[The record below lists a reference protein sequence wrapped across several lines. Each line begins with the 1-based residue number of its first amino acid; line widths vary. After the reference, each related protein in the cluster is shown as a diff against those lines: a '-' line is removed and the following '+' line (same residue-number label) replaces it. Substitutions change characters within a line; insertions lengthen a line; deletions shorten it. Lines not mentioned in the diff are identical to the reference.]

1 MNKIRLKT
9 RIALWFYDL
18 RQRFY
23 SRYMKYKYSDW
34 EDNEY
39 NCGAIKF
46 IWGIK
51 SYDCLVSGPA
61 NIYTMNDIDITYDRK
76 TGLYSLGVE
85 TAYMFDEGKTGEV
98 KYLDALLN
106 EFTEFMNEN
115 RYNTNEP
122 YTFFVCD
129 PHTNCRAET
138 IPELYTQFRIFVE
151 GYKSVYGKECEQ
163 E

>member
-1 MNKIRLKT
+1 MNKIT
-9 RIALWFYDL
+9 IWIYNQFYNFKDWAH
-18 RQRFY
+18 
-23 SRYMKYKYSDW
+23 SRYMKHKYSDW

-39 NCGAIKF
+39 NCGEIKF

-76 TGLYSLGVE
+76 TGLYELGVE
-85 TAYMFDEGKTGEV
+85 TVYMFDEDKIGEV
-98 KYLDALLN
+98 KYLDGLLKA
-106 EFTEFMNEN
+106 FTDFMTAN
-115 RYNTNEP
+115 RYSIDEP
-122 YTFFVCD
+122 YTFFMS
-129 PHTNCRAET
+129 PSINCEAES

-151 GYKSVYGKECEQ
+151 GYKAVYGKECEQ